1 MTTTTEPK
9 RRGRSGGAST
19 AAARKA
25 AERAR
30 MRLAGLAPLE
40 VWAPKERHAEIKAF
54 AKSLGPVESV

>member
-1 MTTTTEPK
+1 MTQAPEPK
-9 RRGRSGGAST
+9 RRRRSGGAST

-40 VWAPKERHAEIKAF
+40 VWAKRGNHQDIKAF
-54 AKSLGPVESV
+54 VKKIEGGE